1 MAEGVSMH
9 VTFSVFLFFFF
20 SPLGVPGRKDQADG
34 RENETEK
41 KVSPWL
47 RDIFFFSGTVNLTIS
62 LIHCWI
68 E

>member
-9 VTFSVFLFFFF
+9 VTFSVFLFFF

-47 RDIFFFSGTVNLTIS
+47 RDIFFFFGDCQLDY
-62 LIHCWI
+62 
-68 E
+68 

>member
-1 MAEGVSMH
+1 MSMH

-47 RDIFFFSGTVNLTIS
+47 RDIFFFFGDCQLDY
-62 LIHCWI
+62 
-68 E
+68 